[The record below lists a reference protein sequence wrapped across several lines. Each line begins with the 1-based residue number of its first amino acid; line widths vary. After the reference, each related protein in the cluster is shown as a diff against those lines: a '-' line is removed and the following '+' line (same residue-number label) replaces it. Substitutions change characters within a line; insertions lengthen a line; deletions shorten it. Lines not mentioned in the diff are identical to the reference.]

1 MAAKKK
7 KDDGAAK
14 EGQDQKEGKDKYANT
29 PTGWAQRWGVEFGQ
43 AKEFHRKWKE
53 NGKVAVS
60 KYLGRDMKT
69 TDPEAPGYNLN
80 LFSANINTMMS
91 MLYGKVPQVS
101 VDRRWADPEDA
112 IARIGSEM
120 ASRLLNGDI
129 EAAGEDFSS
138 VLRGTLQDRLI
149 PGVGIA
155 RVRYSCDVGEEE
167 VEGTDVPSETKT
179 DEWIDD
185 VYVPWQDV
193 LWSPCRYWSEMRWL
207 AFRIYKDKKEVIKFL
222 DGEKDAQKIADELD
236 YNSKAP
242 LENATQKTSE
252 TWDKCE
258 IWEIWDKT
266 TKRVFWV
273 VEGHKR
279 ILKSVEDPLEL
290 DGFYP
295 APPFFIANVTTMEYV
310 PKNDY
315 SFAAAL
321 YREVDRLEE
330 RIALLTMAVK
340 VSGVYDKKAGQ
351 DVGRLVNE
359 TAENKMIPVDAWA
372 AFQERGGIKGSME
385 FLPIEDI
392 AKVIEILQ
400 QQQSARIEQLYQI
413 TGMADIMRGQASGD
427 KPASATEQQIKVKF
441 ASVRIQSI
449 QDEFTRF
456 ATDLQKIRFEII
468 CKHFDTDT
476 IIKNS
481 NMMNTADGRATPD
494 KVMEAAQFLKD
505 SDQAKWRIQI
515 QPESMAMVDYAQL
528 KQERT
533 EYINSLGIFLQSSF
547 PIAEKFP
554 AATPILMELLKWGL
568 AGFKGSKQVEGVIDR
583 AMAAMETAQKQGQ
596 GQQQPN
602 PELEK
607 IKMEMQQDAQNHQA
621 KLQQMQAEG
630 QQKSQEQQQKHQLE
644 MTELTA
650 EFHVKMKELEANMHR
665 IQAETQAHVTKA
677 QADQQTAHISG
688 QADMAS
694 AQAKSQ
700 ATVETEHAKS
710 TTAQAQARIDQQ
722 TAAREAESLRLQERQ
737 PQGPQ

>member
-1 MAAKKK
+1 VATKKK
-7 KDDGAAK
+7 PKADADDSDAFDAK
-14 EGQDQKEGKDKYANT
+14 QGKEKFKNT
-29 PTGWAQRWGVEFGQ
+29 PRGWAERWGVEFGQ
-43 AKEFHRKWKE
+43 AKEFHRKWRE

-101 VDRRWADPEDA
+101 VDRRWADPKDQP
-112 IARIGSEM
+112 ARIAAEM
-120 ASRLLNGDI
+120 ASRVLNGDI
-129 EAAGEDFSS
+129 ETAGEDFSS
-138 VLRGTLQDRLI
+138 VLRGTLQDRLV
-149 PGVGIA
+149 PGCGIA
-155 RVRYSCDVGEEE
+155 RVRYSCDVAEET
-167 VEGTDVPSETKT
+167 VESTDVPTETKQ

-207 AFRIYKDKKEVIKFL
+207 AFRIYKDKKEVESFL
-222 DGEKDAQKIADELD
+222 SDVKDGKEIANDLK

-242 LENATQKTSE
+242 LEDATQKTSE

-266 TKRVFWV
+266 TKRVFWWV
-273 VEGHKR
+273 DGYKK

-295 APPFFIANVTTMEYV
+295 APPFFIANVTTSEYV

-315 SFAAAL
+315 SFAASL
-321 YREVDRLEE
+321 YREIDRLEE

-340 VSGVYDKKAGQ
+340 VVGVYNKNCGQ
-351 DVGRLVNE
+351 DIGRLINE
-359 TAENKMIPVDAWA
+359 TAENKIIPVDAWA
-372 AFQERGGIKGSME
+372 AFAEKGGIKGSME
-385 FLPIEDI
+385 FLDIEQI
-392 AKVIEILQ
+392 ATCIQILQ
-400 QQQSARIEQLYQI
+400 GQQQARIEQLYQI

-456 ATDLQKIRFEII
+456 ATDLQKIRFEVM
-468 CKHFDTDT
+468 CKHFDAET

-481 NMMNTADGRATPD
+481 NMMNTADGRNTPEL
-494 KVMEAAQFLKD
+494 VMQAAQLLKD
-505 SDQAKWRIQI
+505 EDCAKWRIQI

-554 AATPILMELLKWGL
+554 SVSPILMELLKWGL
-568 AGFKGSKQVEGVIDR
+568 AGFKGSRQIEGVIDR
-583 AMAAMETAQKQGQ
+583 AMAAMEQDAQKKAGQ
-596 GQQQPN
+596 PPPPN
-602 PELEK
+602 PELQK
-607 IKMEMQQDAQNHQA
+607 IQMEMQQDQQNHEA
-621 KLQQMQAEG
+621 KLTQMQQDH
-630 QQKSQEQQQKHQLE
+630 QQKNQEQQQKLQLE
-644 MTELTA
+644 MQELKA
-650 EFHVKMKELEANMHR
+650 EFTAKMQELQANLQRTH
-665 IQAETQAHVTKA
+665 AETQAHVTKA
-677 QADQQTAHISG
+677 NADQQTAQVQGAADMQTAHAKAVTARA
-688 QADMAS
+688 QADIDAR
-694 AQAKSQ
+694 AA
-700 ATVETEHAKS
+700 A
-710 TTAQAQARIDQQ
+710 AQAQPLGLGNGAS
-722 TAAREAESLRLQERQ
+722 T
-737 PQGPQ
+737 

>member
-1 MAAKKK
+1 VASKKK

-14 EGQDQKEGKDKYANT
+14 EGQDQKEGKDKFANT

-43 AKEFHRKWKE
+43 AKEFHRKWRE
-53 NGKVAVS
+53 SGKVATS

-69 TDPEAPGYNLN
+69 TDPESPGYNLN

-101 VDRRWADPEDA
+101 VDRRWADPEDQV
-112 IARIGSEM
+112 ARVAAEM

-129 EAAGEDFSS
+129 ETAGNDFSS

-149 PGVGIA
+149 PGVGVA
-155 RVRYSCDVGEEE
+155 RVRYSCDVAEET
-167 VEGTDVPSETKT
+167 VEDTDVTAETKE

-207 AFRIYKDKKEVIKFL
+207 AFRIYKDKKEVKQFL
-222 DGEKDAQKIADELD
+222 SDVKDGNKIADELQ

-242 LENATQKTSE
+242 LENATQRTSE

-258 IWEIWDKT
+258 IWEIWDKI
-266 TKRVFWV
+266 TKQVFWWV
-273 VEGHKR
+273 DGHPR

-290 DGFYP
+290 EGFYP

-315 SFAAAL
+315 TFAASL
-321 YREVDRLEE
+321 YREIDRLEE
-330 RIALLTMAVK
+330 RIALLTMAIRVA
-340 VSGVYDKKAGQ
+340 GVYDKKAGQ

-359 TAENKMIPVDAWA
+359 TAENKLIPVDSWA

-392 AKVIEILQ
+392 ASVLQILQ
-400 QQQSARIEQLYQI
+400 QQQQARIEQLYQI
-413 TGMADIMRGQASGD
+413 TGMADIMRGQAAGD

-456 ATDLQKIRFEII
+456 ATDLQKIRFEIM
-468 CKHFDTDT
+468 CKHFDVETM
-476 IIKNS
+476 IENS
-481 NMMNTADGRATPD
+481 NMMNTADGKNPEIPD
-494 KVMEAAQFLKD
+494 LVMQAANFLKD

-568 AGFKGSKQVEGVIDR
+568 AGFKGSKQIEGVIDR
-583 AMAAMETAQKQGQ
+583 AMAAMETQAKQGQ
-596 GQQQPN
+596 GQPPPN
-602 PELEK
+602 PEIEK
-607 IKMEMQQDAQNHQA
+607 IKMEMQQDQQNHQA
-621 KLQQMQAEG
+621 KLEQMQQQT
-630 QQKSQEQQQKHQLE
+630 QQKSQEQAQKHDLE
-644 MTELTA
+644 MKELQMEFHAKMTELN
-650 EFHVKMKELEANMHR
+650 ANMQR
-665 IQAETQAHVTKA
+665 IQAETHAHVTKA
-677 QADQQTAHISG
+677 NADQQTAQVQG
-688 QADMAS
+688 QADVAS
-694 AQAKSQ
+694 A
-700 ATVETEHAKS
+700 HADSITK
-710 TTAQAQARIDQQ
+710 QAQARLDQQ
-722 TAAREAESLRLQERQ
+722 TAAHEAESLRLQEAQ
-737 PQGPQ
+737 PTNGAVQ

>member
-1 MAAKKK
+1 VASKKK
-7 KDDGAAK
+7 KVDDGAAK
-14 EGQDQKEGKDKYANT
+14 EGKDQKEGKDKFANT
-29 PTGWAQRWGVEFGQ
+29 PHGWAERWSCEFGQ
-43 AKEFHRKWKE
+43 AKEFHRKWRE
-53 NGKVAVS
+53 SGKVAVS

-69 TDPEAPGYNLN
+69 TDPESPGYNLN

-101 VDRRWADPEDA
+101 VDRRWADPEDQ
-112 IARIGSEM
+112 IARIASEM

-129 EAAGEDFSS
+129 EAAGFDFSA

-149 PGVGIA
+149 PGVGVA
-155 RVRYSCDVGEEE
+155 RVRYNCDIAEET
-167 VEGTDVPSETKT
+167 VEDTDAKAETKQ

-193 LWSPCRYWSEMRWL
+193 MWSPCRYWSEMRWL
-207 AFRIYKDKKEVIKFL
+207 AFRIYKDKKEVKQFL
-222 DGEKDAQKIADELD
+222 ADVKDGAKIADELD

-266 TKRVFWV
+266 SKTVFWW
-273 VEGHKR
+273 VEGYTR
-279 ILKSVEDPLEL
+279 IIKSVEDPLEL
-290 DGFYP
+290 EGFYP

-315 SFAAAL
+315 TFAASL

-330 RIALLTMAVK
+330 RIALLTMAIRVA
-340 VSGVYDKKAGQ
+340 GVYDKKAGQ

-359 TAENKMIPVDAWA
+359 TAENKLIPVDAWA
-372 AFQERGGIKGSME
+372 AFQERGGIKGSIE

-392 AKVIEILQ
+392 AKVLQILQ
-400 QQQSARIEQLYQI
+400 QQQQSRIEQLYQI
-413 TGMADIMRGQASGD
+413 TGMADIMRGQAAGD

-468 CKHFDTDT
+468 CKHFDTQT
-476 IIKNS
+476 MIENS
-481 NMMNTADGRATPD
+481 NMMNTADGTDTPEQ
-494 KVMEAAQFLKD
+494 VLQAAEFLKN

-554 AATPILMELLKWGL
+554 AATPILLELLKWGL
-568 AGFKGSKQVEGVIDR
+568 AGFKGSKQIEGVIDR
-583 AMAAMETAQKQGQ
+583 AMAAMETQAKQGQ

-602 PELEK
+602 PEIEK
-607 IKMEMQQDAQNHQA
+607 IKMEMQQDQQNHQA
-621 KLQQMQAEG
+621 KLEQLQAQG
-630 QQKSQEQQQKHQLE
+630 AQKQQEQAQKHSLE
-644 MTELTA
+644 MQELQM
-650 EFHVKMKELEANMHR
+650 EFHAKMKELEANLQR
-665 IQAETQAHVTKA
+665 IQAETHAHVTKA
-677 QADQQTAHISG
+677 SADQQTAHVQG
-688 QADMAS
+688 QADVAS
-694 AQAKSQ
+694 A
-700 ATVETEHAKS
+700 HADAITK
-710 TTAQAQARIDQQ
+710 QAQARLDQQ
-722 TAAREAESLRLQERQ
+722 TAAREAESLRLQE
-737 PQGPQ
+737 PQQTNGAVQ

>member
-1 MAAKKK
+1 VASKKK

-14 EGQDQKEGKDKYANT
+14 EGKDQKEGKDKFANT
-29 PTGWAQRWGVEFGQ
+29 PKGWAERWSCEFGQ
-43 AKEFHRKWKE
+43 AKEFHRKWRE
-53 NGKVAVS
+53 SGKVAVS

-69 TDPEAPGYNLN
+69 TDPESPGYNLN

-101 VDRRWADPEDA
+101 VDRRWADPEDQV
-112 IARIGSEM
+112 ARIAAEM

-129 EAAGEDFSS
+129 EAAGNDFSS

-149 PGVGIA
+149 PGVGVA
-155 RVRYSCDVGEEE
+155 RVRYSCDVAEET
-167 VEGTDVPSETKT
+167 VEDTDVKAESKT

-193 LWSPCRYWSEMRWL
+193 MWSPCRYWSEMRWL
-207 AFRIYKDKKEVIKFL
+207 AFRIYKDKKEVKEFL
-222 DGEKDAQKIADELD
+222 KDVKDGEKITDELD

-266 TKRVFWV
+266 SKTVFWW
-273 VEGHKR
+273 VEGYQR

-290 DGFYP
+290 EGFYP

-315 SFAAAL
+315 TFAASL
-321 YREVDRLEE
+321 YREIDRLEE
-330 RIALLTMAVK
+330 RIALLTMAVR
-340 VSGVYDKKAGQ
+340 VAGVYDKKAGQ

-359 TAENKMIPVDAWA
+359 TAENKLIPVDAWA
-372 AFQERGGIKGSME
+372 AFQERGGIKGSIE

-392 AKVIEILQ
+392 ASVITILQ
-400 QQQSARIEQLYQI
+400 NQQQARVEQLYQI
-413 TGMADIMRGQASGD
+413 TGMADIMRGQAAGD

-456 ATDLQKIRFEII
+456 ATDLQKIRFEIM
-468 CKHFDTDT
+468 CKHFDVQTM
-476 IIKNS
+476 IENS
-481 NMMNTADGRATPD
+481 NMMNTADGTDTPD
-494 KVMEAAQFLKD
+494 LVMQAAEFLKN

-568 AGFKGSKQVEGVIDR
+568 AGFKGSKQIEGVIDR
-583 AMAAMETAQKQGQ
+583 AMAAMETQAKQGQ

-607 IKMEMQQDAQNHQA
+607 IKMEMQQDQQNHQA
-621 KLQQMQAEG
+621 KLELMQQQG

-644 MTELTA
+644 MTELQTEFRAKMA
-650 EFHVKMKELEANMHR
+650 EMNANLQR
-665 IQAETQAHVTKA
+665 VQAETHAHVTKA
-677 QADQQTAHISG
+677 RADQQTAQVEG
-688 QADMAS
+688 QTAIAGAHADMIT
-694 AQAKSQ
+694 K
-700 ATVETEHAKS
+700 
-710 TTAQAQARIDQQ
+710 QAQATIDRE
-722 TAAREAESLRLQERQ
+722 TAAREAQSLRLDQNGADGA
-737 PQGPQ
+737 PQ